1 MKTATLCLS
10 VMALGLGFLS
20 GCTSGQKAAPA
31 AALEMNNSGTLSVY
45 SVNLEQQGDATVV
58 SGLIRQT
65 GVKPSTVYS
74 HVEVEVVKPDGRMAY
89 QAKSETI
96 AVPRHIVGRGMRHNS
111 FQIPLN
117 VAQGQIDPADR
128 IVVKACANSQC
139 QTKPI

>member
-1 MKTATLCLS
+1 MRAFTLCMTVL
-10 VMALGLGFLS
+10 ALGFLS
-20 GCTSGQKAAPA
+20 GCTSAQKAAPA
-31 AALEMNNSGTLSVY
+31 AALEMKNSGTLSVY

-65 GVKPSTVYS
+65 GVSPSTAYS
-74 HVEVEVVKPDGRMAY
+74 HVEVEVVKPDGRVAY

-117 VAQGQIDPADR
+117 VAAHQIDPADH
-128 IVVKACANSQC
+128 IVLKACANSQC